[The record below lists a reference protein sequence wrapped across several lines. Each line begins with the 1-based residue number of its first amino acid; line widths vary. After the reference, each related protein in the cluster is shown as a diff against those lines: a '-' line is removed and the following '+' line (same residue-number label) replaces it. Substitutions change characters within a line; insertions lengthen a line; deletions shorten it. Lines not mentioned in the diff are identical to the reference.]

1 MAACER
7 LDGCRSGSETPGVLA
22 RELENKKRSQR
33 ANSGEMMKIVGAYN
47 PFIIEKTG
55 IGETRYDIWSKL
67 LQERIIFLGGEIRDI
82 DADHVVAQLLYL
94 ESQDPEKD
102 ISFYINS
109 PGGSVTSGLAIYDT
123 MRHVKAEVQTICMG
137 QAASMGAILLAG
149 GARGKRM
156 ALPSSRILIHQPWGG
171 VQGQAVDI
179 GIQAREIIRLKKLV
193 ISYLAEDTGKD
204 RESIAADLER
214 DFFMSSEEA
223 VEYGIVDKI
232 LTRDGS
238 GGN

>member
-1 MAACER
+1 
-7 LDGCRSGSETPGVLA
+7 
-22 RELENKKRSQR
+22 
-33 ANSGEMMKIVGAYN
+33 MMEIVGAYN

-123 MRHVKAEVQTICMG
+123 MRYINAEVQTICMG

-193 ISYLAEDTGKD
+193 ISYLAEDTGKNKKT
-204 RESIAADLER
+204 IAADLER

-223 VEYGIVDKI
+223 VEYGVVDRI
-232 LTRDGS
+232 LTRDES
-238 GGN
+238 GGS